1 MDVYSQLIYDNI
13 FDISKD
19 VSHINEWTEELNTS
33 LNSCTDHISTIERQ
47 VNDISTKIDTLNS
60 NLDLINRNMTTVF
73 FILMIMIPIIIF
85 ILIMIYCKMDKIEQ
99 YLKYIA
105 NNLDTESEDEED
117 KENNN
122 E

>member
-1 MDVYSQLIYDNI
+1 MDVYSQMIYDV
-13 FDISKD
+13 SKD
-19 VSHINEWTEELNTS
+19 VSHIKEWTEELNNG

-47 VNDISTKIDTLNS
+47 VNNISTKIDTLNS
-60 NLDLINRNMTTVF
+60 NLDLVNRNMTTIF
-73 FILMIMIPIIIF
+73 FILTIMIPIIIF